1 MVVDLQ
7 GVKVDRAYLLTDPAL
22 HSNDL
27 LRFRETRTNLGVKG
41 MRQFFRSH
49 VCSDVCSKLNLPL
62 SMTPS
67 SASFLSRSD
76 SLWCNGA
83 SKSTDDLHL
92 KTSEEEDFEAIN
104 KNQLETIENFELC

>member
-1 MVVDLQ
+1 MLVDLQ

-49 VCSDVCSKLNLPL
+49 VKSTFINDSIECIRVGTGRIFSIRSGRNP
-62 SMTPS
+62 
-67 SASFLSRSD
+67 AGSFLTSN
-76 SLWCNGA
+76 WQ
-83 SKSTDDLHL
+83 KSGGIRQNHQ
-92 KTSEEEDFEAIN
+92 FI
-104 KNQLETIENFELC
+104 Q